1 MKLHNADIPKHERK
15 WSSAVSILVCACLCF
30 SLIWQN
36 PFYLILKNNVFFDKQ
51 KLILFHS
58 LLKNNVRKGCSIT
71 WDLTFEFWERLVFQR
86 TNKQIIVAFNYFFLT
101 LPGLFNLDFFAHWNV
116 IASGKLHNLCCNYFD
131 CTFAV
136 KLTKLKI
143 QFHIKVLGKLLHVN
157 LVN

>member
-1 MKLHNADIPKHERK
+1 LHLHTQTWKKMSN
-15 WSSAVSILVCACLCF
+15 LCF
-30 SLIWQN
+30 SLVWQK
-36 PFYLILKNNVFFDKQ
+36 PFYLI
-51 KLILFHS
+51 
-58 LLKNNVRKGCSIT
+58 LKNNVRKGCSIT

-86 TNKQIIVAFNYFFLT
+86 INKQIIDVFNFFFLI
-101 LPGLFNLDFFAHWNV
+101 LPFSIWIFLHIGTSLLVENYT
-116 IASGKLHNLCCNYFD
+116 HNLCCNYFD